1 MKPLFRIMCLISV
14 ILLLN
19 IAAETADFDQTQE
32 SNPLIGTW
40 DIELIEMGFQLQFVF
55 KMEDDTLTG
64 EMVFEMGSGTMEN
77 IKFEENELS
86 FYVEFDAG
94 GQILG
99 VDVSGTVEE
108 DKITGFMNSDMGT
121 ADFSGTKRKE

>member
-1 MKPLFRIMCLISV
+1 MCLISF

-94 GQILG
+94 GQIMG

-108 DKITGFMNSDMGT
+108 DKIKGFMNSDMGT

>member
-1 MKPLFRIMCLISV
+1 MCFLSLV
-14 ILLLN
+14 LLLN
-19 IAAETADFDQTQE
+19 TAAQTAAFNQTDN
-32 SNPLIGTW
+32 SSTLIGTW

-94 GQILG
+94 GQAMG

-108 DKITGFMNSDMGT
+108 DKITGFMSSDMGT
-121 ADFSGTKRKE
+121 TDFSGTKRKEE